1 MDVEVLR
8 FEATLKSFL
17 DTVGFNFETSKRDT
31 DNFFENE
38 EATLS
43 SSDKEEK
50 GEVYRKGVFTSIPLV
65 TFLFERVSLF
75 LKLWLRRI
83 RVQKENKNQENHVNE
98 LLL

>member
-50 GEVYRKGVFTSIPLV
+50 GEVYRK
-65 TFLFERVSLF
+65 
-75 LKLWLRRI
+75 
-83 RVQKENKNQENHVNE
+83 
-98 LLL
+98 